1 MPPCHDTMMKDSAVI
16 WRRGRLWFVFLQVS
30 CLPTVGGRKKKG
42 KTHLEPSSLKLSL
55 SLSLF
60 FYIYI
65 FLLLLCNR
73 KFDGTGEN
81 PLCLST
87 DVSDADLKAVIFSP
101 PGCHLAGCVN
111 SSSCWIPFFYCQAAA
126 WFVLQQSGLGSSVL
140 FPDKG
145 VRLSLTPTAGPR
157 CHLVVCFLSVCSQW
171 TTGRS
176 PTVFLSSTE
185 LPIH

>member
-1 MPPCHDTMMKDSAVI
+1 MKDSAVI

-30 CLPTVGGRKKKG
+30 CLPTVGGKKI
-42 KTHLEPSSLKLSL
+42 KTHLEPASLKLSL
-55 SLSLF
+55 SFLF
-60 FYIYI
+60 FL
-65 FLLLLCNR
+65 FLLLLCKR

-87 DVSDADLKAVIFSP
+87 DVSDTDLKAVIFSP

-126 WFVLQQSGLGSSVL
+126 WFVLRQSGLGSSVL

-145 VRLSLTPTAGPR
+145 VRLSLTPTAGPQCR
-157 CHLVVCFLSVCSQW
+157 LAVCFLSVCSQW

-176 PTVFLSSTE
+176 PTFFFFSSAWSSTE
-185 LPIH
+185 LQIH